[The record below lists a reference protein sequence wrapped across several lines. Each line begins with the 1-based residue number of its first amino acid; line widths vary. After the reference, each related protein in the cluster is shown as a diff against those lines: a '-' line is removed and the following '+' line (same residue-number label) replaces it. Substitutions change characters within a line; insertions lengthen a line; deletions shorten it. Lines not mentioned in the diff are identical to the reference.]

1 MIKATDA
8 RQIVNNAVERE
19 VEEKRTRA
27 HKFCEE
33 LSTVITDRASK
44 KLTRVAIEVEQDIKN
59 YVGKELTDNG
69 YKVEYNTNNTINIM
83 W

>member
-8 RQIVNNAVERE
+8 RQIVNNAIERE
-19 VEEKRTRA
+19 IEEKRTKA

-33 LSTVITDRASK
+33 LSTVITDRARK
-44 KLTRVAIEVEQDIKN
+44 KFTMITIEVEQDIRN

-69 YKVEYNTNNTINIM
+69 YRVEHNINNSIDIM

>member
-8 RQIVNNAVERE
+8 RQIINNVVERE
-19 VEEKRTRA
+19 IEEKRARA

-44 KLTRVAIEVEQDIKN
+44 KLSMVTINVEQDIRN

-69 YKVEYNTNNTINIM
+69 YRVEYNTNNTINIM